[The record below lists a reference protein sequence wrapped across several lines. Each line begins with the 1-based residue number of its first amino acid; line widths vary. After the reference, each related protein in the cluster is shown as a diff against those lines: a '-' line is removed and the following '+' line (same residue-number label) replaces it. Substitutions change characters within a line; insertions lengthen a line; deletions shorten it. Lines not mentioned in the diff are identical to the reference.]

1 MSERFALRYISKA
14 AEKEF
19 RALDGATRAMVAKG
33 LARLRVHGDEIG
45 KPLGGAL
52 QGCRELKF
60 RADGIRIIYR
70 IAAGCIEVIEVIAIG
85 KRDKGRVFDVA
96 ARRVEEQDAPAGAE
110 GVGEDG

>member
-1 MSERFALRYISKA
+1 MALSSCLST
-14 AEKEF
+14 
-19 RALDGATRAMVAKG
+19 RAWTGSCNGATRSASRSA
-33 LARLRVHGDEIG
+33 
-45 KPLGGAL
+45 AL

-96 ARRVEEQDAPAGAE
+96 AWRVEEHDVDAGAE
-110 GVGEDG
+110 DVGEDG

>member
-1 MSERFALRYISKA
+1 MSGRFGLRYISKA

-19 RALDGATRAMVAKG
+19 RVLDGATRTMVAKG

-60 RADGIRIIYR
+60 RAEGIRIIYR
-70 IAAGCIEVIEVIAIG
+70 IDAGRIEIIEVVAIG

-96 ARRVEEQDAPAGAE
+96 ARRLEEHDANAGVED
-110 GVGEDG
+110 VGEDG

>member
-1 MSERFALRYISKA
+1 MSARFELRFMPGASKEYA
-14 AEKEF
+14 
-19 RALDGATRAMVAKG
+19 ALDGSVLVLVDKG
-33 LARLRVHGDEIG
+33 LDRLMQRGDQIG
-45 KPLGGAL
+45 KPLGGVL
-52 QGCRELKF
+52 RGCRELKF

-96 ARRVEEQDAPAGAE
+96 ARRVVQQDAPAGAE